1 MYLDFLDIK
10 IKYVIANMYEVIGA
24 RFETL
29 DWKLYT
35 LIAAHYCAAF
45 SVRLPIALNMLSWV
59 WCRLRREYANDNSHF
74 IFVSSSVIW

>member
-35 LIAAHYCAAF
+35 LIAAHTVNGNDILSYSLTTMMCFLTKEWYGF
-45 SVRLPIALNMLSWV
+45 SAYTLTFS
-59 WCRLRREYANDNSHF
+59 
-74 IFVSSSVIW
+74 